1 MAVQIT
7 NLSDSQ
13 IRVVVDAGATT
24 ITYDILK
31 HYCTLYQPGEPIL
44 RFLWHQYELNVH
56 QRTLDIDFNDVTV
69 PVCVSA
75 ADLATQ
81 VQAFIDTIYPSST
94 GGYATVEDE
103 GVALTQRTTMN
114 FVGAG
119 VTATDAGGKTV
130 VTIPGASTSDASE
143 TVKGVVEEATQSE
156 LNAGTDTGATGAKL
170 FATPSKLAVWI
181 QQAALTIDA
190 IWHFVSAKLRLFNA
204 AKTFYIAFTTAAT
217 ANRSQAFQDASGTIA
232 LTSDIPSVTPAALTT
247 ADDTNVT
254 ATLSGTP
261 STALLQSVLITLGW
275 TGTLA
280 DGRIASAATWNGKT
294 TLAAVNAQNLSVF
307 AATTSAQLAG
317 VINDETGSGVLV
329 FSISP
334 TLTAIILAAGTAA
347 AGTAPIN
354 FTKTAAVLLTA
365 AVAGAMEVDANGKAY
380 YTHATNERGVIDAEQ
395 FMTLTAAYTLT
406 SQTAAQKLFNTPTNG
421 AVTLAGSTA
430 YFFECVFSLT
440 AMSSTSGNFG
450 FALGGTATLTSVMW
464 QSNASKSGSNTNGN
478 AAVSATVNTGAANT
492 TISGANTSTNGTA
505 YIRGIVRINA
515 GGTLIPQVSFTTVA
529 GAVTPIVGIDSYFRI
544 WAIGTNSVVSV
555 GNFS

>member
-81 VQAFIDTIYPSST
+81 VQAFIDTIYPSLT

-143 TVKGVVEEATQSE
+143 TVKGVVEEATQTE

-232 LTSDIPSVTPAALTT
+232 LTSDIPSVTPAALTK

-254 ATLSGTP
+254 ATLTGTP

-275 TGTLA
+275 TG
-280 DGRIASAATWNGKT
+280 
-294 TLAAVNAQNLSVF
+294 
-307 AATTSAQLAG
+307 QLALSRG
-317 VINDETGSGVLV
+317 GSNKNM
-329 FSISP
+329 
-334 TLTAIILAAGTAA
+334 TAINGGVVYTDADSMEVSAAGTSGQLLQSAG
-347 AGTAPIN
+347 AGTPTWVSALFN
-354 FTKTAAVLLTA
+354 GTTATTQETGDNSTKVATTAYADALTRSYCLTGATATGTSSPGDAQTYFFGNRIEVITTRTTSGISKIYFPQAGTIIA
-365 AVAGAMEVDANGKAY
+365 ARVTFSNNAG
-380 YTHATNERGVIDAEQ
+380 TNENSTVYLR
-395 FMTLTAAYTLT
+395 YN
-406 SQTAAQKLFNTPTNG
+406 NTTDI
-421 AVTLAGSTA
+421 TI
-430 YFFECVFSLT
+430 
-440 AMSSTSGNFG
+440 SSTVD
-450 FALGGTATLTSVMW
+450 L
-464 QSNASKSGSNTNGN
+464 
-478 AAVSATVNTGAANT
+478 SATVSTYLATGLSQAVSTSDYVEFKWT
-492 TISGANTSTNGTA
+492 TPTWATN
-505 YIRGIVRINA
+505 
-515 GGTLIPQVSFTTVA
+515 PTVV
-529 GAVTPIVGIDSYFRI
+529 AVFYEILVKPT
-544 WAIGTNSVVSV
+544 
-555 GNFS
+555 